1 MKNLANCTPSEFLKQ
16 TNRLKKSLEKWM
28 ADVDL
33 KNIRN
38 TLPELTSIPVDADE
52 EEKKR
57 IFSENKKKTRE
68 QGYRNLSKIIDA
80 AFEEHPDETLEVLA
94 LLCFVEP
101 KDVDSHPMGYYLQN
115 VSELI
120 TDEAVVTFFT
130 SFLQLAQ
137 SNILNA

>member
-28 ADVDL
+28 VDIDL

-38 TLPELTSIPVDADE
+38 TLPELTEVPKDADE
-52 EEKKR
+52 AEKRR
-57 IFSENKKKTRE
+57 IFEENRKKTRE
-68 QGYRNLSKIIDA
+68 QGYKNLSRVIDA
-80 AFEEHPDETLEVLA
+80 AFEEHPEETLNVLA

-101 KDVDSHPMGYYLQN
+101 KDVDNHPMGFYLSA

-120 TDEAVVTFFT
+120 TDDAVTSFFT